1 MGTVLRVLVV
11 IILIMSGAALFLA
24 HQLYDKREQLI
35 LRTHLL
41 EEQIQKVAGTLEVAD
56 PAAGAK
62 PGATCPTLKL
72 DTDEKRRQIR
82 QLYQVKTVNG
92 KQEKQKDPVNPAEY
106 STKGPGTMRELLDQV
121 LDCAV
126 KQRDALTKT
135 RDEALKLNTK
145 LSETVAECNKA
156 KQESQADKAA
166 LEDKNKEVDKL
177 KDDSKA
183 LESKLTGLSDE
194 KKKLA
199 DEVADL
205 KKDIETKLAS
215 ITDLEKKSKEKRPE
229 ALKTPEKVTVAQA
242 EAFQGAPGDKG
253 KIVAVDDS
261 LKFVVVEL
269 SAAAMTELVGEQHDR
284 PMPQVDMMVRRLN
297 GKTAADKFVAR
308 IKFRQIVRQ
317 KNLVVADILMDWQQ
331 GPVEIND
338 VVFF

>member
-11 IILIMSGAALFLA
+11 IILVMSGVALFLA

-35 LRTHLL
+35 VRTHLL

-56 PAAGAK
+56 PAVSAKQGA
-62 PGATCPTLKL
+62 PRPTLKL

-82 QLYQVKTVNG
+82 QLYQVKLVNG
-92 KQEKQKDPVNPAEY
+92 KPEKQKDPVNPAEY

-126 KQRDALTKT
+126 KQKDSLNKT

-145 LSETVAECNKA
+145 LSETVEECNKA
-156 KQESQADKAA
+156 KQESLADKAA
-166 LEDKNKEVDKL
+166 LEDKNKEVGKF
-177 KDDSKA
+177 KDDVKA
-183 LESKLTGLSDE
+183 LDAKLTGLTDE
-194 KKKLA
+194 KKHLA

-205 KKDIETKLAS
+205 KKDIETKLVTIA
-215 ITDLEKKSKEKRPE
+215 DLQKK
-229 ALKTPEKVTVAQA
+229 ALDVKAPVKVPEKVTVTQA

-269 SAAAMTELVGEQHDR
+269 SAAAMTELVGEQRDR
-284 PMPQVDMMVRRLN
+284 PMPQVDMMVRHAD
-297 GKTAADKFVAR
+297 GKAAADKFVAR

-331 GPVEIND
+331 GPVGIND